1 MLNLS
6 LLPIG
11 SMFFA
16 LFSAIHTA
24 TAASSSTPTVVCV
37 AGQCLEGFSN
47 TTLGMTISASG
58 AQTSALLLPGQYTT
72 TTNPELLH
80 DLLTSSSASLSPSTG
95 FNSSSVSLPLTVA
108 LEPGLAIY
116 SNSLY
121 GGSAG
126 FSSLP
131 TSPVGNSSTPLTAQ
145 SLALSSDV
153 WAAIDVGSTNRV
165 IFWDSVPDFSQLA
178 VSGSLSLVD
187 MQSSACE
194 PACSSSGICT
204 SSGTCSC
211 AAGFTGAS
219 CESCESDFFGSS
231 CQACPSGCLDCDDGI
246 SGSGKC
252 LAFNIT
258 NAPSSC
264 NCINGECGSDGQ
276 CSCNAGWTAAD
287 NGTACAKCASG
298 FFLTSTGDCKICEI
312 GCSACADITGDCQTC
327 KSGFTQ
333 DANDKT
339 KCDAEPTTTSS
350 GTVCPDGSF
359 SSGATCSSCSSSC
372 QTCNGATSNDC
383 VICASGSYAF
393 NGSCITADSNGVC
406 EGTGLIADNNKKE
419 CDTCGA
425 KCTSCGISGFTT
437 ASTVNQLQC
446 TGCLPG
452 SFLSNGTCV
461 SSCPAGTFISS
472 QNNTTCTSCD
482 SSCSTCA
489 GSSTF
494 CLTCANGEL
503 ASNGQCVSTC
513 PANTVAANTTK
524 TCLDCHP
531 DCVSCSGTAF
541 NQCLSCPADRPVLS
555 QGRCLPVCGK
565 SQFFDSTSGSCQA
578 CDSSCSSCSGSGPS
592 NCLACSSSSQVLK
605 GGSCVSANCNGTS
618 DVVPGLGVCL
628 SDLVLV
634 PQASGSSA
642 APLPSITGLTQPTV
656 VTQTSSKRLQ
666 WWEIL
671 LMALGCAFIFLAVI
685 WCWRRRARKQR
696 AKRTKAFAQAKNLD
710 QSRSWRWRLVRF
722 GEKLFGHR
730 PSKRAH
736 LEPMPDVD
744 AGIEDSEALKLMRL
758 RNAEEARHHQEMEK
772 LMLISDYQYPPEK
785 RSSYYPPSV
794 LPSLYDTGNAR
805 RHLNVV
811 DSTTNRLSGPSLYS
825 QVTGVPRNGPEAR
838 QPVKKDLISSRFSGS
853 SMNSSVPYSARSRDL
868 TRPHT
873 PAEQYAMDVR
883 SDLLIDTSTPEQP
896 SHNAQWIQPTHTGA
910 TVSSKNPFRR

>member
-1 MLNLS
+1 MYTQLRYYTYLVDGERAVKNAA
-6 LLPIG
+6 G
-11 SMFFA
+11 
-16 LFSAIHTA
+16 TA
-24 TAASSSTPTVVCV
+24 ELEVRV

-47 TTLGMTISASG
+47 TTLRMTISASG

-72 TTNPELLH
+72 TTDPELLH
-80 DLLTSSSASLSPSTG
+80 ALLTSSSASLSPSTG

-116 SNSLY
+116 SNTQS

-131 TSPVGNSSTPLTAQ
+131 NSPVGNSSTSLSAQ
-145 SLALSSDV
+145 SLALSSNI
-153 WAAIDVGSTNRV
+153 WAAINVGSRSRV
-165 IFWDSVPDFSQLA
+165 VFWDSVPDFSQLA

-187 MQSSACE
+187 MQSSAFE
-194 PACSSSGICT
+194 PACSSNSICT

-219 CESCESDFFGSS
+219 CESGFFGLS
-231 CQACPSGCLDCDDGI
+231 CQACTSGCLDCDDGI
-246 SGSGKC
+246 SGTGKC

-264 NCINGECGSDGQ
+264 NSLNGECGSSGQ
-276 CSCNAGWTAAD
+276 CSCNAGWTTAD
-287 NGTACAKCASG
+287 N
-298 FFLTSTGDCKICEI
+298 
-312 GCSACADITGDCQTC
+312 GDCQTC

-339 KCDAEPTTTSS
+339 KCDVEPTTTSS

-359 SSGATCSSCSSSC
+359 SSGTTCSSCSPSC

-383 VICASGSYAF
+383 IICASGSYAF

-406 EGTGLIADNNKKE
+406 EGTGLIADNDKKE

-425 KCTSCGISGFTT
+425 KCTSCGISGFNT

-452 SFLSNGTCV
+452 SFLSNGSCV
-461 SSCPAGTFISS
+461 GSCPAGTFISS
-472 QNNTTCTSCD
+472 QANTTCSVCD
-482 SSCSTCA
+482 SSCFTCA

-513 PANTVAANTTK
+513 PANTVAANSTK
-524 TCLDCHP
+524 TCL
-531 DCVSCSGTAF
+531 
-541 NQCLSCPADRPVLS
+541 NLLN

-578 CDSSCSSCSGSGPS
+578 RDSSCSSCSGSGSS
-592 NCLACSSSSQVLK
+592 NCLSCSSSSQVLK
-605 GGSCVSANCNGTS
+605 GGSCISANCNSTAY
-618 DVVPGLGVCL
+618 VVTGLGVCL
-628 SDLVLV
+628 SDLVVV
-634 PQASGSSA
+634 PQASGSA
-642 APLPSITGLTQPTV
+642 APLPSITGLTQPIV
-656 VTQTSSKRLQ
+656 

-685 WCWRRRARKQR
+685 WKQR
-696 AKRTKAFAQAKNLD
+696 AKRTKAFAQAKNID
-710 QSRSWRWRLVRF
+710 QSTSWRWRLVRF

-730 PSKRAH
+730 ASKRAYP
-736 LEPMPDVD
+736 EPTPD
-744 AGIEDSEALKLMRL
+744 ANPGLDSEALKLMKL
-758 RNAEEARHHQEMEK
+758 RNAEEARHNQEMEK

-794 LPSLYDTGNAR
+794 LPSLYDVGRSRDRLRA
-805 RHLNVV
+805 V
-811 DSTTNRLSGPSLYS
+811 DPAANRLSGPSLYS

-838 QPVKKDLISSRFSGS
+838 QPVKKDLIFSRSKLATGTHNHHLPSSTSGAP
-853 SMNSSVPYSARSRDL
+853 V
-868 TRPHT
+868 
-873 PAEQYAMDVR
+873 
-883 SDLLIDTSTPEQP
+883 LI
-896 SHNAQWIQPTHTGA
+896 
-910 TVSSKNPFRR
+910 

>member
-1 MLNLS
+1 
-6 LLPIG
+6 
-11 SMFFA
+11 
-16 LFSAIHTA
+16 
-24 TAASSSTPTVVCV
+24 
-37 AGQCLEGFSN
+37 
-47 TTLGMTISASG
+47 MTISVSG

-72 TTNPELLH
+72 TTDPELLH
-80 DLLTSSSASLSPSTG
+80 ALLTSSSASLSPSTG
-95 FNSSSVSLPLTVA
+95 FNSSSVSLPLSVA
-108 LEPGLAIY
+108 LELGLAIY
-116 SNSLY
+116 SNTLS
-121 GGSAG
+121 GGPAG
-126 FSSLP
+126 FSSLLH
-131 TSPVGNSSTPLTAQ
+131 SPVGNSSTSLSAQ
-145 SLALSSDV
+145 SLTLSSNI
-153 WAAIDVGSTNRV
+153 WAAINVGSRNCV
-165 IFWDSVPDFSQLA
+165 VFWDSVPDFSQLA
-178 VSGSLSLVD
+178 VSGSLCLVV

-194 PACSSSGICT
+194 PACSSNGICT

-219 CESCESDFFGSS
+219 CESCESGFFGLS
-231 CQACPSGCLDCDDGI
+231 CQACSSGCLDCDDGI
-246 SGSGKC
+246 SGTGKC

-264 NCINGECGSDGQ
+264 NCLNGECGSSGE
-276 CSCNAGWTAAD
+276 CSCNAGWTTAD

-339 KCDAEPTTTSS
+339 KCDVEPTTTSS

-359 SSGATCSSCSSSC
+359 SSGTTCSTCSPSC

-383 VICASGSYAF
+383 IICAS
-393 NGSCITADSNGVC
+393 GSCITADSNGVC
-406 EGTGLIADNNKKE
+406 EGTGLIADNDKKE

-452 SFLSNGTCV
+452 LFLSNGSCV
-461 SSCPAGTFISS
+461 GSCPAGTFISS
-472 QNNTTCTSCD
+472 QANTTCSVCD

-513 PANTVAANTTK
+513 PANTIAANSTK
-524 TCLDCHP
+524 TCLNCHP

-541 NQCLSCPADRPVLS
+541 NQLLN

-578 CDSSCSSCSGSGPS
+578 CDSSCSSCSGSGSS
-592 NCLACSSSSQVLK
+592 NCLSCSSSSQVLK
-605 GGSCVSANCNGTS
+605 GGSCISANCNGTA
-618 DVVPGLGVCL
+618 DVVTGLGVCL
-628 SDLVLV
+628 SDLVV
-634 PQASGSSA
+634 
-642 APLPSITGLTQPTV
+642 PTV
-656 VTQTSSKRLQ
+656 VTQTSSKHLQ

-696 AKRTKAFAQAKNLD
+696 AKRPKAFAQAKNID
-710 QSRSWRWRLVRF
+710 QSTSWRWRLVRF

-730 PSKRAH
+730 ASKRVYP
-736 LEPMPDVD
+736 EPTPD
-744 AGIEDSEALKLMRL
+744 ANPGLDSEALKLMKL
-758 RNAEEARHHQEMEK
+758 RNAEEARHNQETEK

-785 RSSYYPPSV
+785 RS
-794 LPSLYDTGNAR
+794 N
-805 RHLNVV
+805 HLHTV
-811 DSTTNRLSGPSLYS
+811 DSAANRLSGPSLYS

-838 QPVKKDLISSRFSGS
+838 QPVKKDLITSRWVQACPLYLRHGKGPSSLLVHTITTFQAVLVVLRF
-853 SMNSSVPYSARSRDL
+853 
-868 TRPHT
+868 
-873 PAEQYAMDVR
+873 
-883 SDLLIDTSTPEQP
+883 
-896 SHNAQWIQPTHTGA
+896 
-910 TVSSKNPFRR
+910 

>member
-1 MLNLS
+1 MLS
-6 LLPIG
+6 LLPIATL
-11 SMFFA
+11 FLRLA
-16 LFSAIHTA
+16 LFSTIHA
-24 TAASSSTPTVVCV
+24 VNAASSSTPSVVCV

-72 TTNPELLH
+72 TTNPQLLH

-121 GGSAG
+121 AGSAG

-131 TSPVGNSSTPLTAQ
+131 TAPVGNTSTPLTAQ
-145 SLALSSDV
+145 SLALSSNI

-165 IFWDSVPDFSQLA
+165 VFWDSVPDFSQLA

-194 PACSSSGICT
+194 PACSSNGVCT
-204 SSGTCSC
+204 ASGTCSC

-219 CESCESDFFGSS
+219 CESCESGFFGAS

-246 SGSGKC
+246 SGTGKC
-252 LAFNIT
+252 LQFNVT
-258 NAPSSC
+258 NSPSTC
-264 NCINGECGSDGQ
+264 NCLNGECGSNGQ
-276 CSCNAGWTAAD
+276 CSCNAGWTTAD

-298 FFLTSTGDCKICEI
+298 FFLTSNGDCKICEI
-312 GCSACADITGDCQTC
+312 GCSSCADITGDCQTC

-339 KCDAEPTTTSS
+339 KCDAQPTTTSS

-359 SSGATCSSCSSSC
+359 GSGSSCSPCSSSC

-383 VICASGSYAF
+383 IICASGSYAF

-419 CDTCGA
+419 CDACGA

-472 QNNTTCTSCD
+472 QDNTTCTACD
-482 SSCSTCA
+482 SSCSSCA
-489 GSSTF
+489 GSSSF
-494 CLTCANGEL
+494 CLTCANGGL
-503 ASNGQCVSTC
+503 ASNGQCVSSC

-524 TCLDCHP
+524 TCLNCHP

-541 NQCLSCPADRPVLS
+541 NQCLSCPPDRPVLN

-565 SQFFDSTSGSCQA
+565 SQFFDSTSSSCQA

-592 NCLACSSSSQVLK
+592 QCLACSSSSQVLK
-605 GGSCVSANCNGTS
+605 SGSCVAANCNGTA
-618 DVVPGLGVCL
+618 DVVTGLGVCL
-628 SDLVLV
+628 SDLVSV
-634 PQASGSSA
+634 PQTSGTSA
-642 APLPSITGLTQPTV
+642 TPLPSITGLTQPTV
-656 VTQTSSKRLQ
+656 VTQSSSTRLQ

-671 LMALGCAFIFLAVI
+671 LMALGCTFIFLAVI

-696 AKRTKAFAQAKNLD
+696 AKRTQAFAQAKNLD
-710 QSRSWRWRLVRF
+710 QSTSWRWRLVRF

-730 PSKRAH
+730 ASKRAH
-736 LEPMPDVD
+736 PKPAPELSSLL
-744 AGIEDSEALKLMRL
+744 EDSEALKLMRL

-794 LPSLYDTGNAR
+794 LPSLYDTR
-805 RHLNVV
+805 RHLNAPDTSV
-811 DSTTNRLSGPSLYS
+811 NRLSGPSIYS
-825 QVTGVPRNGPEAR
+825 QVTGTPRNGPEAK
-838 QPVKKDLISSRFSGS
+838 QPVKKDLLTSRFSGPS
-853 SMNSSVPYSARSRDL
+853 FNSSPPHSTRSREL
-868 TRPHT
+868 TRPNT

-883 SDLLIDTSTPEQP
+883 SDMLIDTSTPEQP
-896 SHNAQWIQPTHTGA
+896 THMIQPTHTGA